1 MLMAS
6 ISYKNLGHVLLES
19 TYVYI
24 QYIYLYEEI
33 YHTYKQTTKVIRI
46 WLKFWDFISL
56 IIIWNIT
63 AFCAVERVEDAVK
76 DENTNALFKA
86 LTSPVLG
93 LKVSPSV
100 LILDL

>member
-24 QYIYLYEEI
+24 EYIYLYEI
-33 YHTYKQTTKVIRI
+33 YHTYKQTTKFFRI
-46 WLKFWDFISL
+46 WLKFWDFISFT
-56 IIIWNIT
+56 IILNIT

>member
-6 ISYKNLGHVLLES
+6 FSFKNLGHALLEYI
-19 TYVYI
+19 YVYI
-24 QYIYLYEEI
+24 QYIYLYEEL
-33 YHTYKQTTKVIRI
+33 YHTYKQTTKIIRI

-56 IIIWNIT
+56 TIILNIA

-100 LILDL
+100 LIPDL

>member
-33 YHTYKQTTKVIRI
+33 YTYKQTTKIIRI

-56 IIIWNIT
+56 TIILNIT